1 MKTVKYNPRKDEYV
15 AEDGEIFRGVG
26 TRSQE
31 LLDLSVKWKMLFQDC
46 LGEFVIIKGRHYRVI
61 KE

>member
-26 TRSQE
+26 ARTQE